1 MATTLIFVFVLLV
14 SQLRLSNGAKVK
26 YPKAEEEANMMT
38 KWNEESEKKQTNMET
53 DMEKDDKPEKSI
65 EDSTEDSP
73 TRTAHKMCPGQ
84 GLVRHGCS

>member
-26 YPKAEEEANMMT
+26 YP

-65 EDSTEDSP
+65 EDSTEDTP